1 MKKRLIL
8 AALLSVGVLVGCG
21 NFGSSSEP
29 SSQPS
34 SSEVS
39 SETPSSEEASSEEI
53 SSEEASSEE
62 ASSEEASSEEVSSE
76 ETSSE
81 PVSSEET
88 TVTGWGTQADP
99 LTVEEAVAAM
109 KNFADDEFSTE
120 TGYLTGKVINKSYST
135 QYSNWTFELECPTG
149 VSYTS
154 KVYGALLGTGV
165 NEPNVG
171 DTIVAY
177 GYFEKYVSSSSG
189 AVCYEVAYHKDTK
202 TSPTIVSVIPG
213 EGSGS
218 NDNTSSETP
227 TINYGTKESPLT
239 PAQVATI
246 VSGFENN
253 QPSEQKGYVT
263 GVVTGDVSYNETHSS
278 YSFYLE
284 AGSLSFQVYSAKLGS
299 NVTAPTTGSTVIV
312 NGYFTTYNSKV
323 QVAYINGYGNPEIVS
338 VVGGNTTPDLPS
350 SSENTSSEPS
360 SQEPAPEGSVV
371 ASKTLADLGW
381 SNGVLYPELKL
392 DSVVTVTA
400 TGTPVGNYSLNTGKY
415 YNTGKGWRFYQNE
428 KPEFKISVASGYEL
442 VSVKITYSVD
452 KTGVL
457 TLNGNNVDSKAV
469 VTASGSSITFSVG
482 NTGTATNGQ
491 VRVSAI
497 EVTYAAV

>member
-8 AALLSVGVLVGCG
+8 AALLSLGVLVACG
-21 NFGSSSEP
+21 NNSSSETP
-29 SSQPS
+29 TPS
-34 SSEVS
+34 SSETPVQS
-39 SETPSSEEASSEEI
+39 SETV
-53 SSEEASSEE
+53 
-62 ASSEEASSEEVSSE
+62 SSEEVSSE
-76 ETSSE
+76 E
-81 PVSSEET
+81 VSSET
-88 TVTGWGTQADP
+88 TASKWGTESDP
-99 LTVEEAVAAM
+99 LTVEEAVEAM
-109 KNFADDEFSTE
+109 KDFADDQFSSE

-149 VSYTS
+149 ASYTS

-171 DTIVAY
+171 DTIVAH

-213 EGSGS
+213 EGSG
-218 NDNTSSETP
+218 NTDTP
-227 TINYGTKESPLT
+227 STGTTNYGTKEAPLT

-246 VSGFENN
+246 VSGFANN
-253 QPSEQKGYVT
+253 QASEQQGYVT
-263 GVVTGDVSYNETHSS
+263 GVVTGDVSFNETYGS

-284 AGSLSFQVYSAKLGS
+284 AGSLTFQVYSAKLGS
-299 NVTAPTTGSTVIV
+299 GITAPTTGSTVIV
-312 NGYFTTYNSKV
+312 HGYFTTYNSKV
-323 QVAYINGYGNPEIVS
+323 QVAYISGYGSPEIVS
-338 VVGGNTTPDLPS
+338 VTGGSTTPVVPP

-371 ASKTLADLGW
+371 ASKVLADCGW
-381 SNGVLYPELKL
+381 ANAEQHAELTI
-392 DSVVTVTA
+392 DSVVTATA
-400 TGTPVGNYSLNTGKY
+400 TGTPVGSYSLNTGKY
-415 YNTGKGWRFYQNE
+415 YNTGAGWRFYQNE
-428 KPEFKISVASGYEL
+428 NPNFKISVAAGYEL
-442 VSVKITYSVD
+442 VSVKITYTVD

-457 TLNGNNVDSKAV
+457 TLDGNHIASDEV
-469 VTASGSSITFSVG
+469 VPASGTSITFSVG

-497 EVTYAAV
+497 QVTYVAA